1 MEHVHQEKIKT
12 KHGLENLD
20 KARHKTRQDQNQ
32 KPKSSMTLRKCKKK
46 KLQQTN
52 QTTSLHMNKN
62 HVVFCFLLLFLSLVS
77 LFGQK
82 TEFNFKGAK
91 TNKNKI
97 KKQRTN
103 KNKKKEFILRQNEF
117 IFARFDRDK

>member
-1 MEHVHQEKIKT
+1 MDWKIWTRQE
-12 KHGLENLD
+12 
-20 KARHKTRQDQNQ
+20 TRQD
-32 KPKSSMTLRKCKKK
+32 KTRPKSETEIKHDFKEMQKKK

-91 TNKNKI
+91 TNKNK
-97 KKQRTN
+97 KKQTKTRKT
-103 KNKKKEFILRQNEF
+103 KKRIYFTTE
-117 IFARFDRDK
+117 